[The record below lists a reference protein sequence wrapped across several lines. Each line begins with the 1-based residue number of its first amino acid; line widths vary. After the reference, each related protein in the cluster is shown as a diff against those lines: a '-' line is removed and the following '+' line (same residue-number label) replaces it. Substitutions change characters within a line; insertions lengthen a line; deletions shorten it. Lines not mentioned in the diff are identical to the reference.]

1 MSIVENL
8 DVSGNPGLGIALL
21 ALAAFRVYLE
31 VIQFD
36 LTQLP
41 LTQVLARSKG
51 EKGEESVR
59 RFHRLGLYFSVGYIL
74 FFAPGVLLA

>member
-1 MSIVENL
+1 MSIVESL
-8 DVSGNPGLGIALL
+8 DVSGNPGMSIALL

-41 LTQVLARSKG
+41 LTQALARS
-51 EKGEESVR
+51 KGEESVR